1 MNNKEVAN
9 KYGVALNLRGRA
21 RRAGVKTAEYVR
33 VNGKQNM
40 IIIGSTL
47 ILFLLVKTKSNIWN
61 LQETLQKDSTADILK
76 HLNFLFR

>member
-47 ILFLLVKTKSNIWN
+47 ILFLLFTLINPNYANRSSITN
-61 LQETLQKDSTADILK
+61 LVLT
-76 HLNFLFR
+76 RY